1 MVALPYAHRQMR
13 FPCRLDRGLASC
25 SSGSPAEDLVE
36 CPWQLHSGRA
46 PATMK
51 PILRTQSPSALAVSG
66 MEDRRRRLR
75 HASPLL
81 LSFYVGPR
89 LARQPPAKFRHA
101 KFRDAPLGRSG
112 YSPKT
117 AVPARPHFSTR
128 APRWANHHLSEATPF
143 SSHRLSFP
151 SAICR
156 VARPSSAS
164 SQITNVVSR
173 QCSRDL
179 RICRGRSVL
188 KKFHFL

>member
-1 MVALPYAHRQMR
+1 MVALPYAHRQMG

-36 CPWQLHSGRA
+36 CPWLLHSGRA
-46 PATMK
+46 PATMN
-51 PILRTQSPSALAVSG
+51 PFCARNRRRHSLCLALRTAG
-66 MEDRRRRLR
+66 RRLR

-81 LSFYVGPR
+81 LSFYVGPC

-117 AVPARPHFSTR
+117 AVPAHPHFSTR
-128 APRWANHHLSEATPF
+128 APRRANHHLSEATPF

-179 RICRGRSVL
+179 RICRGPSVL